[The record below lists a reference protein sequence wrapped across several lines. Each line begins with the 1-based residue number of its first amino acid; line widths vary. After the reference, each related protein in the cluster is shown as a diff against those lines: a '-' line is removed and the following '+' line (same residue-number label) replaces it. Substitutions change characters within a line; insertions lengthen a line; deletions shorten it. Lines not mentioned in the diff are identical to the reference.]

1 MAISTSELH
10 SQYDYMYSRMQHDLN
25 REMEQ
30 RMREQ
35 EKRMFHPNW
44 FIDETNSATPI
55 PQPVSKPKSNSKLIL
70 LCEDI

>member
-1 MAISTSELH
+1 MAIYTSEIH
-10 SQYDYMYSRMQHDLN
+10 SQYDYMYKRMQHDLI

-35 EKRMFHPNW
+35 EKRMFRPNL
-44 FIDETNSATPI
+44 FIDETNSATPM